1 VFDNLQKHAIPLD
14 AFLESLFIAPPVRV
28 PGTAVFLRGESDG
41 VPHAM
46 LHNLSHN
53 KVLHER
59 IVFLTVHIT
68 DAPFVEEA
76 ARVRVTPLGH
86 GCHQVDIRFGFKD
99 EPDIPAMLALCAGQ
113 DEPFEMM
120 QTSFFIARQ
129 NVISTPGEGM
139 APWREHLFVAM
150 QRNAR
155 DAADYYHIPTNRVI
169 ELGTQIEI

>member
-1 VFDNLQKHAIPLD
+1 
-14 AFLESLFIAPPVRV
+14 
-28 PGTAVFLRGESDG
+28 
-41 VPHAM
+41 M

-59 IVFLTVHIT
+59 IVFLTVHIGDT
-68 DAPFVEEA
+68 PFVEDD

-86 GCHQVDIRFGFKD
+86 GCHQLDVTFGFKD
-99 EPDIPAMLALCAGQ
+99 EPDIPAMLALCGAQ
-113 DEPFEMM
+113 ALPFEMM

-129 NVISTPGEGM
+129 TVISTPGEGM

-155 DAADYYHIPTNRVI
+155 DAADYYRIPTNRVI